1 MTTTVHHVAFRCQS
15 KKDSGHP
22 NPHVAELHEIDERA
36 VDHQVTS
43 NQGGILGKVSEG
55 DEMEWP

>member
-22 NPHVAELHEIDERA
+22 NPHVGELHEIDERA
-36 VDHQVTS
+36 VDHAPS
-43 NQGGILGKVSEG
+43 DIEPG
-55 DEMEWP
+55 WYFR